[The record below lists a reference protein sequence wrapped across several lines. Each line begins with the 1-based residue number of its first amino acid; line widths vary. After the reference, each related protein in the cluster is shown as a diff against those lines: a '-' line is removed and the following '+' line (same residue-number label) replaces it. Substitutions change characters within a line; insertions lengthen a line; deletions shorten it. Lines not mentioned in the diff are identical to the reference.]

1 MGIME
6 KQTGKVKWFDPKK
19 GFGFVT
25 PNQGGEDV
33 FVHQS
38 QIKSGGFRTLSEDME
53 IEFDIERDQNGKL
66 SAKNVTGPGG
76 AAIAPRMNS
85 QGRGGFRGG
94 DRGGFRGGF
103 RGGDRDDFRGG
114 GGFRGGDRGGFR
126 GGDRDG
132 FRGGGGFRGGD
143 RGGFRGGDRGGFR
156 GGNRGG

>member
-1 MGIME
+1 MG
-6 KQTGKVKWFDPKK
+6 
-19 GFGFVT
+19 
-25 PNQGGEDV
+25 
-33 FVHQS
+33 
-38 QIKSGGFRTLSEDME
+38 QIKSEGFRTLSEDME

-76 AAIAPRMNS
+76 AAIVPRMNS
-85 QGRGGFRGG
+85 QGR
-94 DRGGFRGGF
+94 
-103 RGGDRDDFRGG
+103 

>member
-1 MGIME
+1 MGGIME
-6 KQTGKVKWFDPKK
+6 KQSGKVKWFDPKK

-38 QIKSGGFRTLSEDME
+38 QIKSEGFRTLSEDME

-76 AAIAPRMNS
+76 AAIVPRMNS

-94 DRGGFRGGF
+94 DRGGF
-103 RGGDRDDFRGG
+103 RDDFRGG

-143 RGGFRGGDRGGFR
+143 RGGFRGGDRGVFR
-156 GGNRGG
+156 GGSRGG